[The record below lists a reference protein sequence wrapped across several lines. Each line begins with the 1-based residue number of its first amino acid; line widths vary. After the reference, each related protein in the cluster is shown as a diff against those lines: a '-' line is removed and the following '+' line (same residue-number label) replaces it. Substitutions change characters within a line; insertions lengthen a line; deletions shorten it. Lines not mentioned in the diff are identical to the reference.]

1 MDYRQAGVDID
12 KAASFVERIRSATES
27 TRRPEWLDGLG
38 GFGAFFRLDL
48 SRYRHPILVSGTDGV
63 GTKLRLAQTMRS
75 HGSIGIDLV
84 AMCVN
89 DILTHGAE
97 PLFFLDYLA
106 VGVLDVE
113 ASVQIVE
120 GIADG
125 CRQSGCSLVGG
136 ETAEMPGFYPR
147 GEYDLAGFAV
157 GVVEEG
163 AMLTGKDIRPGD
175 VIIGLPSS
183 GPHSNGYSLIRAIL
197 GGELERE
204 LQRQAPWGGE
214 TIGDALL
221 RPTSI
226 YVRRILPL
234 LATGAIKG
242 MAHITGGGLT
252 ENLPRILPPGAAA
265 ELRLGS
271 WPEPPVFGFLRER
284 GRVAEKEMR
293 RVFNLGLGFLMV
305 ADESRAAELLGLLA
319 PGGPAHVV
327 GSIVPGEPSVRFV
340 SRSPHG

>member
-12 KAASFVERIRSATES
+12 RAATFVERIRAATES

-48 SRYRHPILVSGTDGV
+48 SRYRRPILVSGTDGV
-63 GTKLRLAQTMRS
+63 GTKLRLAQALGR
-75 HGSIGIDLV
+75 HDSIGIDLV

-113 ASVQIVE
+113 ASVQIIE

-125 CRQSGCSLVGG
+125 CRQAGCSLVGG

-147 GEYDLAGFAV
+147 GDYDLAGFAV
-157 GVVEEG
+157 GAVEEE
-163 AMLTGKDIRPGD
+163 AMLTGKGIKPGD
-175 VIIGLPSS
+175 ALIGLPSS
-183 GPHSNGYSLIRAIL
+183 GPHSNGYSLVRAIL
-197 GGELERE
+197 GTDLAGELNRE
-204 LQRQAPWGGE
+204 APWGGE
-214 TIGDALL
+214 TLGDALL

-226 YVRRILPL
+226 YVKRIQPL
-234 LATGAIKG
+234 LATGAIRG

-252 ENLPRILPPGAAA
+252 ENLPRILPRGTGA

-271 WPEPPVFGFLRER
+271 WPEPPVFGFLRQR
-284 GRVAEKEMR
+284 GPVAEEEMR
-293 RVFNLGLGFLMV
+293 RVFNLGLGFLLAV
-305 ADESRAAELLGLLA
+305 DGSRADEVLALLS
-319 PGGPAHVV
+319 PSGPAYPV
-327 GSIVPGEPSVRFV
+327 GRIVPGEPSVRFV
-340 SRSPHG
+340 